1 MFLLFKLKN
10 RSGKFIKNKWT
21 KGILVRT
28 ALLSWI
34 LIIATLLIFII
45 GTLPYQKEVLV
56 ERMKSEANDIAGSI
70 GQVTATAIIN
80 NDYGFTVDHCMKI
93 IKQSNSILYI
103 IITRKDGF
111 SLVHTTDG
119 WKQETLKDDLNL
131 PKIKEVND
139 EFVFSSL
146 VGQEVFHFSYPF
158 SYSGID
164 WGRINV
170 GLSLSKYNQNIKE
183 LYYRTIWLALL
194 SIIIGLVISIY
205 FAKKLTAPI
214 RQLDNVAQTIADGD
228 LSVRVNISNENE
240 IGRLAGTFNK
250 MADNLKSSQDNLER
264 KVEERTAELA
274 NINKMLQIEIKEKL
288 LAENTLKQ
296 YNSRL
301 QVFDK
306 IYRGIISAK
315 SLDEIITETLIQ
327 LPTLFNFISAAAV
340 ATQDHK
346 TNTIIIQG
354 VRRNQ
359 KNGNN
364 FFNLTVPMEGEFES
378 SESNPAREVKIIN
391 DIGQLECKNPM
402 ERDLLRDGLVSYI
415 SVPLTM
421 EQEIVGNLSISSE
434 NPNVFEDNHKEILLY
449 FSNQLAVAIHQA
461 QLQIKIKTHALSLQN
476 SLSEKEI
483 LLKEIHHRVKNNLQ
497 VISSLLY
504 LNSKRIKDKE
514 ALGIFKDSQN
524 RVKSIALI
532 HERLYQSKDLGK
544 INFKEYV
551 ERLMIDLFRSYGI
564 NQSIVKLKINMEDV
578 HINIDNAVPCGLIIN
593 ELISNSLKYA
603 FPDKGIT
610 EKENIINIEFNKNC
624 NKELQLVVRD
634 NGVGINSK
642 TNEKKESSLGLHLVN
657 TLVDQL
663 EGTLE
668 TETEEG
674 TSYIIK
680 FRESN
685 S

>member
-1 MFLLFKLKN
+1 MSLLFKIKN

-111 SLVHTTDG
+111 SLVHTANG
-119 WKQETLKDDLNL
+119 WKQENLKDDLNL
-131 PKIKEVND
+131 PKTKEVSD
-139 EFVFSSL
+139 EFVYSSF

-183 LYYRTIWLALL
+183 LYYRTIWLALF
-194 SIIIGLVISIY
+194 SIIIGLFIAIY

-214 RQLDNVAQTIADGD
+214 RQLDDVARTIANGD
-228 LSVRVNISNENE
+228 LSVRVNINNENE

-274 NINKMLQIEIKEKL
+274 NINKMLQVEIKERL

-306 IYRGIISAK
+306 IYRAIISAR
-315 SLDEIITETLIQ
+315 SLDEIIKETLIQ
-327 LPTLFNFISAAAV
+327 LPTLFNFITTASV
-340 ATQDHK
+340 STQDYK

-354 VRRNQ
+354 VRKNQ
-359 KNGNN
+359 NGVDN
-364 FFNLTVPMEGEFES
+364 FFNFTVPMEGEFENI
-378 SESNPAREVKIIN
+378 ESNPIRKVKMIN
-391 DIGQLECKNPM
+391 DIRQLEYKNPM

-415 SVPLTM
+415 SVPLSM

-434 NPNVFEDNHKEILLY
+434 IPNVFEDNHKEILLY
-449 FSNQLAVAIHQA
+449 LSNQLAVAIHQA
-461 QLQIKIKTHALSLQN
+461 QLQIKIKIHAQSLQN

-532 HERLYQSKDLGK
+532 HERLYQSKDLGR

-551 ERLMIDLFRSYGI
+551 ERLMLDLFRSYGI

-593 ELISNSLKYA
+593 ELVSNSLKYA

-634 NGVGINSK
+634 NGVGINSE
-642 TNEKKESSLGLHLVN
+642 TNEKKESSLGIHLVN

-668 TETEEG
+668 TETKEG
-674 TSYIIK
+674 TSYKIK